1 MRELPVYDICS
12 LNNIKNGEILISRFA
27 PYLKT
32 HHKLLIPHRHN
43 FYHLVLFTEGSG
55 LHTIDFS
62 QFPVQ
67 AWQIY
72 FMIPGQVHSWDF
84 EGYTDGYVI
93 NFSDSFFRSFLLRPD
108 YVDEFAFFGGN
119 AADSVINITKPQRA
133 KTLAIL
139 EDLLA
144 CTENTGRLQEDRIRV
159 LLLQLFI
166 LVEDMNEPGAQK
178 GLPSYN
184 LTLLRNFRKLIDKNY
199 QTMRLPKEYANLLYI
214 TPNHLNAVSSEF
226 LGMPAGELIRNRIA
240 LEAKRLLVNPALSVS
255 EIAYQLNFNDNSYF
269 TKFFKKHEGLT
280 PEEFR
285 KQLFQKKED
294 ETTRDK

>member
-119 AADSVINITKPQRA
+119 AADSVINITKPQRP
-133 KTLAIL
+133 KILAIL